1 MARQRRIASH
11 TEVLEFLTDVM
22 RRDIEDGV
30 KLTDA
35 MSAADKLHKYY
46 MQEKD
51 NEKDVR
57 QTGVVI
63 LPDIRIEDKKEED
76 EE

>member
-1 MARQRRIASH
+1 MPRQRKIATH

-22 RRDIEDGV
+22 RRDMEDDV
-30 KLTDA
+30 KLSDA

-51 NEKDVR
+51 SGKDTR

-63 LPDIRIEDKKEED
+63 LPAIKNETEE
-76 EE
+76 EKA

>member
-1 MARQRRIASH
+1 MPRQRKIATH

-22 RRDIEDGV
+22 RRDIEEGV
-30 KLTDA
+30 KLSDA

-51 NEKDVR
+51 NEKDMR

-63 LPDIRIEDKKEED
+63 LPAVKDEEKED
-76 EE
+76 EKE

>member
-1 MARQRRIASH
+1 MARQRRIATH

-22 RRDIEDGV
+22 RMDIEEGV
-30 KLTDA
+30 KLSDA

-51 NEKDVR
+51 NEKDMR

-63 LPDIRIEDKKEED
+63 LPAVKDDEKEEG
-76 EE
+76 

>member
-1 MARQRRIASH
+1 MSRQRRIATH

-30 KLTDA
+30 KLSDA

-51 NEKDVR
+51 NEKDTR
-57 QTGVVI
+57 RTGVVI
-63 LPDIRIEDKKEED
+63 LPEIKNADGKEEN